1 VSQVVHAKPPTT
13 RAVSTAPTGPLPSGQ
28 LVILVALTFW
38 LYGSTLTHLV
48 KQWWHD
54 PNFSHGFFVPA
65 FSAFVVWQRRSHLA
79 QIPLE
84 PSWTGAGIV
93 AVCVTSLIK
102 PGSWGVIFR
111 RVRVEPCCRLRAA
124 LFPMDPIEAD
134 QPHVTTRPTRSGSRC
149 SSSGRCW

>member
-13 RAVSTAPTGPLPSGQ
+13 RPASTPQTGPLPSGQ

-65 FSAFVVWQRRSHLA
+65 FSAFVVWQRRSHFA
-79 QIPLE
+79 QIPLK

-93 AVCVTSLIK
+93 A
-102 PGSWGVIFR
+102 WR
-111 RVRVEPCCRLRAA
+111 
-124 LFPMDPIEAD
+124 
-134 QPHVTTRPTRSGSRC
+134 
-149 SSSGRCW
+149 